1 VFADLELARLLEGAE
16 AESNARF
23 VEAWGRAYPQSGA
36 CWIEVAGAHAM
47 FDGPD
52 SPTTQTFG
60 LGMFAEPRPADFE
73 PSNAFSWIV
82 VRP

>member
-1 VFADLELARLLEGAE
+1 
-16 AESNARF
+16 
-23 VEAWGRAYPQSGA
+23 
-36 CWIEVAGAHAM
+36 M